1 MLTITVF
8 GDILKSVQENSE
20 GRREYQKGKQEDNVT
35 PGNRIREIE
44 MFKRN

>member
-1 MLTITVF
+1 MLYSNQSK
-8 GDILKSVQENSE
+8 GNSE
-20 GRREYQKGKQEDNVT
+20 GRRKYRKGKQEDNIT